1 MVRSPLVFTRAA
13 QQVEEVNF
21 MSLSNSTKV
30 FEELKKKYFTPKGD
44 WNLINITVFDYLDKG
59 DTNYSRV
66 IYTITIERVS
76 EIYVLTFVM
85 PVCFMVL
92 LDMFSMFIQMDKAD
106 RLGFKITLILGFAM
120 LLLILKD
127 ILPLSETPPL
137 LGACQVPARKEKI
150 NLELEEK
157 KSDTEGQLDISLE
170 VKLLNRLMPAL
181 LKINKSLID
190 SKKKNIAKLQ
200 CSLAASTCLG
210 EYPCSYNDLVQNLSA
225 IDETSRPVNN
235 WLTATNVTI
244 DLTLYTVIHLD
255 TSLQSLTTLVW
266 LNMAW
271 DSEFKTWD
279 PAMNCGIKSI
289 FVTGDNLWKPD
300 LYIYERTE
308 NDDKSPAI
316 PYFNISYKGKII
328 NAKPLQIVSSCKLDI
343 YKFPFDTQKCNIT
356 FGSYN
361 YPEKDL
367 VMVPRSNS
375 SMVYKNTDDVFVR
388 KGDWI
393 LLNISANSNVVFS
406 EGINYTTVYY
416 EITLKRVPVVYIV
429 TLILPACLMV
439 ILDLF
444 SMFIPMGSEER
455 LNFKITIVLGFSV
468 LLLILNNM
476 LPTSYTPPILGIFCL
491 VCMAVMVFSIIGC
504 ITISYMLMLS
514 ESQKNVPRWVKT
526 WILTYLAKLLCFK
539 SFSKN
544 GINIG
549 EPDSVTC
556 K

>member
-1 MVRSPLVFTRAA
+1 MKWKNEFISWNPNDQCGIKSFFASFDNIWQPDIYINEMTSTEDKSQINPYLIVNNNGEIQDKKSIRIVSSCKINIFKFPFDRQSCNISFSSYVYP
-13 QQVEEVNF
+13 VEEVNF

-66 IYTITIERVS
+66 IYT
-76 EIYVLTFVM
+76 
-85 PVCFMVL
+85 
-92 LDMFSMFIQMDKAD
+92 
-106 RLGFKITLILGFAM
+106 
-120 LLLILKD
+120 
-127 ILPLSETPPL
+127 
-137 LGACQVPARKEKI
+137 
-150 NLELEEK
+150 
-157 KSDTEGQLDISLE
+157 
-170 VKLLNRLMPAL
+170 
-181 LKINKSLID
+181 
-190 SKKKNIAKLQ
+190 
-200 CSLAASTCLG
+200 
-210 EYPCSYNDLVQNLSA
+210 
-225 IDETSRPVNN
+225 
-235 WLTATNVTI
+235 
-244 DLTLYTVIHLD
+244 
-255 TSLQSLTTLVW
+255 
-266 LNMAW
+266 
-271 DSEFKTWD
+271 
-279 PAMNCGIKSI
+279 
-289 FVTGDNLWKPD
+289 
-300 LYIYERTE
+300 
-308 NDDKSPAI
+308 
-316 PYFNISYKGKII
+316 
-328 NAKPLQIVSSCKLDI
+328 
-343 YKFPFDTQKCNIT
+343 
-356 FGSYN
+356 
-361 YPEKDL
+361 
-367 VMVPRSNS
+367 
-375 SMVYKNTDDVFVR
+375 
-388 KGDWI
+388 
-393 LLNISANSNVVFS
+393 
-406 EGINYTTVYY
+406 
-416 EITLKRVPVVYIV
+416 ITLKRVPVVYIV